1 MLSRCVQDMSHVQ
14 MNMEKTSLQ
23 TCLLHFESLHGR
35 PVGIAPTKGSIC
47 SSGPSVAVNIC
58 VSPQSTRQEWTLVQ
72 PFYERYRL
80 LKHLLLSSA
89 ATVITTIVSNSRTI
103 LKDDVCVREQC
114 EASLCMFNCTVVPP
128 AGQKQELHTSSVC
141 KMFLLFSKVNYG
153 SALHSQK

>member
-23 TCLLHFESLHGR
+23 KCLLHFESLHGR
-35 PVGIAPTKGSIC
+35 PVGIAPIKGSSC

-58 VSPQSTRQEWTLVQ
+58 VCPQSTRQEWTLVQ

-80 LKHLLLSSA
+80 LKHLQLSSA
-89 ATVITTIVSNSRTI
+89 ATVITTIVSNSRTK
-103 LKDDVCVREQC
+103 LKHDVC
-114 EASLCMFNCTVVPP
+114 LCMFNCTAVPP